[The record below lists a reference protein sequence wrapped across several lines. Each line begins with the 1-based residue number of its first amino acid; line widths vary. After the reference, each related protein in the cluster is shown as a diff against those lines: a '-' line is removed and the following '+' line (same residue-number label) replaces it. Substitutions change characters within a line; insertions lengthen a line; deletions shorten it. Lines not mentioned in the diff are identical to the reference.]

1 MSAFEF
7 FFSLYGLV
15 LGLSV
20 VEIIGGVARLTH
32 DAKGVRIGL
41 LTPVLIGVL
50 LTDLCGFWVT
60 AYLIYNDK
68 PLNYLV
74 IVLSLF
80 AASLYYLAAS
90 IVLPRDLSQE
100 PDLDEVYLR
109 HRRLIMA
116 CIAVAG
122 LVMFEFI
129 PSLTPAGFAQRL
141 AFWTNL
147 SHCWQPLTFF
157 ACIAAIMLTRNR
169 SVNLGLMV
177 LMLSVNVA
185 SFLRL
190 PSI

>member
-1 MSAFEF
+1 MSGFEF

-41 LTPVLIGVL
+41 LTPVLITVL

-60 AYLIYNDK
+60 AYLLYNEQ
-68 PLNYLV
+68 PLNYLIV
-74 IVLSLF
+74 VLSLF
-80 AASLYYLAAS
+80 AASLYYLAAA
-90 IVLPRDLSQE
+90 IVLPRDLTQE
-100 PDLDEVYLR
+100 PDLDAVYLQ

-116 CIAVAG
+116 CIAIAG
-122 LVMFEFI
+122 LVMFELI
-129 PSLTPAGFAQRL
+129 PSLTPTGFAQRL
-141 AFWTNL
+141 AFWTTL
-147 SHCWQPLTFF
+147 SQSWQPLTFF
-157 ACIAAIMLTRNR
+157 LCIGVIMLTRNKM
-169 SVNLGLMV
+169 VNLALMV
-177 LMLSVNVA
+177 LMLSANVA